1 MLEPVIAAVSHTDGL
16 CFYWSGTPVFM
27 LHAVC
32 TGSGKVVHV
41 KNLAYTASQE
51 QLKELFTGVE
61 DIHMPLQANGK
72 SRG

>member
-1 MLEPVIAAVSHTDGL
+1 MACAFADVARLFS
-16 CFYWSGTPVFM
+16 CFTLYV
-27 LHAVC
+27 HC